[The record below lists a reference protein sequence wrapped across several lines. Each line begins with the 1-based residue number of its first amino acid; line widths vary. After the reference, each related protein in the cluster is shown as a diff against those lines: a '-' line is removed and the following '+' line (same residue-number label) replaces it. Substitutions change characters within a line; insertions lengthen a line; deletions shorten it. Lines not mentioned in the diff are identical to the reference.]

1 MKPFKMSQKCSKSA
15 YETLN
20 FNTLFWRFFQTI
32 NMNKCAFFKDGQKSK
47 MVIKSEF
54 TPLSLSRLQNCPFK
68 RVLKSINER
77 TAKTRI

>member
-1 MKPFKMSQKCSKSA
+1 MKPFKMSQNCSKSA
-15 YETLN
+15 YETLQYAI
-20 FNTLFWRFFQTI
+20 LVFFQTI

-68 RVLKSINER
+68 RVLISINER